1 MGPGVF
7 GDGESRELV
16 EVDHGWL
23 LISKS
28 LISKKK
34 LIMAKNNGI
43 YDKVYVFRGFRG
55 RRIDWDG
62 RGGPRVASYQY
73 FLISELLIRV

>member
-28 LISKKK
+28 LISKK
-34 LIMAKNNGI
+34 LITAKNDGI
-43 YDKVYVFRGFRG
+43 HDIFYVLGGFRG
-55 RRIDWDG
+55 RRID
-62 RGGPRVASYQY
+62 
-73 FLISELLIRV
+73 

>member
-23 LISKS
+23 LISKF
-28 LISKKK
+28 LISKK
-34 LIMAKNNGI
+34 LIRAKNDSI
-43 YDKVYVFRGFRG
+43 YDIFNVLGGFWG
-55 RRIDWDG
+55 RRID
-62 RGGPRVASYQY
+62 
-73 FLISELLIRV
+73 

>member
-28 LISKKK
+28 LISKK
-34 LIMAKNNGI
+34 LIRAKNDGI
-43 YDKVYVFRGFRG
+43 NDKFYVFRGFRG

-62 RGGPRVASYQY
+62 RGGPRVASYQ
-73 FLISELLIRV
+73 